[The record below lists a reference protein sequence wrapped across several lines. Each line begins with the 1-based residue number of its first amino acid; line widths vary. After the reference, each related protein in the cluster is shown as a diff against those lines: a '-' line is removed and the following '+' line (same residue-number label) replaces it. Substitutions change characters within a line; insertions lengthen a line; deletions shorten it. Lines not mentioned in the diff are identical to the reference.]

1 MPLTSGA
8 SILGEREQGQ
18 DVRTNNV
25 TAVLAVANIVR
36 SSLGPQG
43 LDKMLVDDIGDIT
56 ITNDGATILK
66 QLEVEH
72 PAAKVIIELSQL
84 QDKEVGDGT
93 TSVVIL
99 AAELLKRANDMIKD
113 KLHPTNIIT
122 GYKIAVREACKY
134 IEKNLAVK
142 VDIVGRESLINAA
155 KTSMSSKIIGP
166 ESGLFSEL
174 VVDAMNWVRQIGST
188 GEYKYPLKAV
198 KIQKCHGQ
206 SSLESKLIKGYAL
219 QMARVSQ
226 QMPLRIKNAKI
237 ACLDMNL
244 NKFKMQMGIQFVVN
258 DPKNLEKIRQRE
270 CDVLKERCE
279 KLIKAGANVVITT
292 KAVDD
297 IAAKYFVEAG
307 VFAMRRV
314 DKADL
319 RRIAKSTGATVI
331 TTFANAEGEEVFEPN
346 WLGSAETVFEEP
358 VGDWDYCFIEGFTK
372 AAACTILVRGAN
384 DLMTDEVERS
394 IHDSLCVVKRCLE
407 SGYVVAGGGSVEAA
421 LSIYLEDFA
430 RSLGNK
436 EQIAVA
442 QFAESLTIIPK
453 VLAMNAA
460 QDASEL
466 VSKLRVAHST
476 AQTSNDA
483 KYQNLKHCGLDLMNG
498 KVRNNLQAGV
508 LEPMHSKIKAFKFA
522 TEAAV
527 TILRIDDMIKL
538 MPKQEDMQ
546 GMGHH

>member
-1 MPLTSGA
+1 MPLNSGV

-25 TAVLAVANIVR
+25 TAVLAVSNIVK

-93 TSVVIL
+93 TSVVII
-99 AAELLKRANDMIKD
+99 AAELLKRANEMIKD

-142 VDIVGRESLINAA
+142 IEGVAKETLINAC
-155 KTSMSSKIIGP
+155 KTSMSSKLIGP

-174 VVDAMNWVRQIGST
+174 VVDAMQFVRQIGPT

-198 KIQKCHGQ
+198 KIAKCHGQ
-206 SSLESKLIKGYAL
+206 SSLESKLIKGYAV

-226 QMPLRIKNAKI
+226 QMPMKIKGAKI
-237 ACLDMNL
+237 AVLDMNL
-244 NKFKMQMGIQFVVN
+244 NKFKMHMGIQFIVN

-314 DKADL
+314 DKSDL

-331 TTFANAEGEEVFEPN
+331 TTFANAEGEETFDPS
-346 WLGSAETVFEEP
+346 WLGTAEAVYEEP
-358 VGDWDYCFIEGFTK
+358 VGDWDYCFIEGFSKTSC
-372 AAACTILVRGAN
+372 CTILVRGAN
-384 DLMTDEVERS
+384 ELLIDEVERS

-407 SGYVVAGGGSVEAA
+407 SGYVVAGGGCVEAA
-421 LSIYLEDFA
+421 LSIYLDDFA

-442 QFAESLTIIPK
+442 QFAEALTVIPK

-466 VSKLRVAHST
+466 LSKLRVAHNA
-476 AQTSNDA
+476 AQTNSDP
-483 KYQNLKHCGLDLMNG
+483 KYQNLKYCGLDLTNG
-498 KVRNNLQAGV
+498 KIRDNLKEGV
-508 LEPMHSKIKAFKFA
+508 LEPLNSKIKSLKFA
-522 TEAAV
+522 TEAAI
-527 TILRIDDMIKL
+527 TILRIDDLIKL
-538 MPKQEDMQ
+538 APKQEDM
-546 GMGHH
+546 GRGGH